1 MEQKYLTAIELDK
14 IFARAAQGIV
24 CPEARA
30 LLLEQPCGET
40 PDEVRDLLDRTDAV
54 TSLLIKNGAPRFS
67 GVENVRGIVQRAVKG
82 GVLSMRELLTVAD
95 TLRNFRELNNWYSI
109 TEHDALPVD
118 DLIYAMTPQPML
130 EKNIRE
136 SILTEN
142 EMADTAS
149 DTLYDV
155 RRKIRTAENSIRDKL
170 DAITKSQSMAK
181 YLQDAVVSLRN
192 GRFVVPVKAEYRGEV
207 GGVIHDVSSSG
218 STLFVEPT
226 AVVEAN
232 ARIMQLRS
240 MEQIEIERILAAFSA
255 QTAALEPMFT
265 FGYDAMLALDVLL
278 AKAKLALEQK
288 AMKPQ
293 VNDACAF
300 RLSRARHPLIDPEQ
314 VVPVDIALGDT
325 YDTMVITGPNTGG
338 KTVTLKT
345 AGLLCAMVQHGY
357 LIPAHESSVVCVF
370 EKILVDIGDEQSI
383 EQSLSTFSGHIRNI
397 TGILAQAGPR
407 TLVLMDELGAGTD
420 PAEGAALAVSII
432 EALRGMGARIMATT
446 HYGEMKLFALE
457 TEGVQ
462 NASCEFNVETLR
474 PTYRLSVGVPGK
486 SNAFLISR
494 RLGIDA
500 AIIENAQTHLSSE
513 DQQFDRIL
521 SQLEDL
527 KLELKMRE
535 DEAERLRST
544 ASNALAEAEAK
555 RAELIRQGE
564 AELAAAREKAHNMV
578 QDVQNTAYGL
588 LDELRRLEKDKQ
600 TSAAQRAAR
609 AREVAKKETEKLFGK
624 TDVAHA
630 PQRVFE
636 PLKSVTL
643 GQEVLIAEL
652 DKPGIV
658 TALPDRDGMV
668 EVRAGIIKTKVALSG
683 LCAPQPQQKAPQKK
697 YQPRRAPSSGSAS
710 GASSDKV
717 TRTASMEINLIGM
730 TVEEA
735 LHEADKFIDN
745 AVMSGQTMVYL
756 IHGKGTGALRK
767 GIHEHLRHHKNVR
780 GYRLGVYGEGEA
792 GVTVVE
798 LK

>member
-14 IFARAAQGIV
+14 IFARAAEGVV

-30 LLLEQPCGET
+30 LLLEQAPGET
-40 PDEVRDLLDRTDAV
+40 PDEVRAALERTDAV
-54 TSLLIKNGAPRFS
+54 TSLLIKNGSPRFNP
-67 GVENVRGIVQRAVKG
+67 VENVRGIVRRAEKG
-82 GVLSMRELLTVAD
+82 GVLSMAELLTVAD
-95 TLRNFRELNNWYSI
+95 TLRNFRELNKWYSV

-118 DLIYAMTPQPML
+118 DLIYAMTPQPAL
-130 EKNIRE
+130 EKAITE
-136 SILTEN
+136 AILSEN

-155 RRKIRTAENSIRDKL
+155 RRKIRSAENSIRDKL
-170 DAITKSQSMAK
+170 DAITKSQSMSK
-181 YLQDAVVSLRN
+181 YLQDSVVSLRN

-232 ARIMQLRS
+232 AKIMQLRN
-240 MEQIEIERILAAFSA
+240 MEQAEIERILAAFSA

-265 FGYDAMLALDVLL
+265 FGYDAMLELDVLL

-300 RLSRARHPLIDPEQ
+300 RLVRARHPLIDADK

-345 AGLLCAMVQHGY
+345 AGLLCAMAQYGY
-357 LIPAHESSVVCVF
+357 LIPAHESSAVCVF

-420 PAEGAALAVSII
+420 PAEGAALAVSIL
-432 EALRGMGARIMATT
+432 EALRDMGARVMATT
-446 HYGEMKLFALE
+446 HYGELKLFALE

-494 RLGIDA
+494 RLGLDD
-500 AIIENAQTHLSSE
+500 AIIENAQRHLSSE
-513 DQQFDRIL
+513 EQQFDRIL
-521 SQLEDL
+521 SQLE
-527 KLELKMRE
+527 ELKIELKTRE
-535 DEAERLRST
+535 DEVERLRST
-544 ASNALAEAEAK
+544 ASNALADAEAK

-564 AELAAAREKAHNMV
+564 EELSAAREKAHNMV

-588 LDELRRLEKDKQ
+588 LDELRRLEKDKK

-624 TDVAHA
+624 TDAARA
-630 PQRVFE
+630 PRRVLE
-636 PLKSVTL
+636 PLERVTL

-652 DKPGIV
+652 DKPGVV

-668 EVRAGIIKTKVALSG
+668 EVRAGILKTKVPLSG
-683 LCAPQPQQKAPQKK
+683 LCAVQPQPKAPQKK
-697 YQPRRAPSSGSAS
+697 YQPRRAPSGGTSP
-710 GASSDKV
+710 DKV
-717 TRTASMEINLIGM
+717 MRTAGMEINLIGM

-745 AVMSGQTMVYL
+745 AVMSGLTTVYL

-767 GIHEHLRHHKNVR
+767 GIHEHLRHHKSVR
-780 GYRLGVYGEGEA
+780 SFRLGVYGEGEA
-792 GVTVVE
+792 GVTVAE